1 MKLLTAELR
10 PKSTFLK
17 NVSEIMEGSNIKLLS
32 SLLAVSC
39 VFFKCCVMNYLAL
52 ATKTAPPSCFLLPHF
67 RGLRKRK
74 YKEKNKNNMYKELS
88 IHKTN
93 KL

>member
-67 RGLRKRK
+67 RGFT
-74 YKEKNKNNMYKELS
+74 EKK
-88 IHKTN
+88 I
-93 KL
+93 